1 MLCSLHVFMKLPRL
15 VPDHIGTKMRL
26 SGFRVLQRTPPFVIP
41 AKAGIQGRWRGGT
54 NHTQTLP
61 TTRSHFH
68 TLVCRHQ
75 PAWAIGTKACPGLLS
90 GIETS
95 CHRIR
100 HSRAGGNPRK
110 GCVAELRESIKD
122 LRTRQSTESKVLPP
136 LPRRETI
143 ELRVTPAGLV
153 LVSSQGH
160 TGNPPHTTC
169 RVPSREFPSLTPS
182 FPRRRESK
190 GGGSGANDSQTLLK
204 TKRHLHALLCRQ
216 RTTRTIPTS
225 IDGQHLKR
233 GDPPPLP
240 RWERIEVRVNPV
252 ALGLGPSQRAH
263 SLYRVA
269 GIRLR

>member
-1 MLCSLHVFMKLPRL
+1 MLCSVHVFMKLPSL
-15 VPDHIGTKMRL
+15 VPDH
-26 SGFRVLQRTPPFVIP
+26 
-41 AKAGIQGRWRGGT
+41 
-54 NHTQTLP
+54 
-61 TTRSHFH
+61 
-68 TLVCRHQ
+68 
-75 PAWAIGTKACPGLLS
+75 IGTKACPGLLS

-110 GCVAELRESIKD
+110 GWVAALRESITD
-122 LRTRQSTESKVLPP
+122 LRTRRSRESKVLPP
-136 LPRRETI
+136 LPRRQTI
-143 ELRVTPAGLV
+143 EVRVTPAGLG
-153 LVSSQGH
+153 LVSSEGH

-182 FPRRRESK
+182 FPRRRESR
-190 GGGSGANDSQTLLK
+190 GGRSGANDSQTLLK
-204 TKRHLHALLCRQ
+204 TKRHLHASLCRQ
-216 RTTRTIPTS
+216 RTTRTIPMS
-225 IDGQHLKR
+225 IDGHDLKR

-240 RWERIEVRVNPV
+240 RWERIEVTVNPV